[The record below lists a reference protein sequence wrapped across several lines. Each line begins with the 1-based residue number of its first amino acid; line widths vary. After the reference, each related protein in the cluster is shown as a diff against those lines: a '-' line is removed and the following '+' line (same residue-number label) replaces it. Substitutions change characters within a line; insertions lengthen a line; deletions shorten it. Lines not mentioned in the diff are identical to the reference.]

1 MSSCILFSDD
11 IEVHHQ
17 AADWISPVN
26 AARTASS
33 KSASVKPRCSC
44 RRAIT
49 RSRKTPRFSIG
60 TRSGGGPDGPKL
72 RIGEGE
78 HVGDGLGSRRRLST
92 GAGCRP
98 PDLTLLLRR
107 LAACGARLCVFLSV
121 AAPETGLT
129 LFPQR

>member
-33 KSASVKPRCSC
+33 KSASLQARDYALKEDAALLDRHAV
-44 RRAIT
+44 
-49 RSRKTPRFSIG
+49 
-60 TRSGGGPDGPKL
+60 GGGPDGPKL

-107 LAACGARLCVFLSV
+107 LAACGARLCVFRV
-121 AAPETGLT
+121 
-129 LFPQR
+129 